1 MNKLILTLWHGFGSP
16 PKKTGTCSTKPL
28 FRVRVLFGGAMTN
41 VKDRVTR
48 TTSHTNNNYRG
59 SFFEELHKL
68 LAGDGVMDV
77 RATVLDGALQN
88 LANQT
93 KVQCS
98 TTRKL
103 CAAAVSISSL

>member
-1 MNKLILTLWHGFGSP
+1 MALVFRQ
-16 PKKTGTCSTKPL
+16 KTGTCSTKPL

-77 RATVLDGALQN
+77 
-88 LANQT
+88 
-93 KVQCS
+93 
-98 TTRKL
+98 
-103 CAAAVSISSL
+103 